1 MFFEMVTAGCK
12 PFYKKAQ
19 EDDKVFKYIQLDRDD
34 LFYAILV
41 HEEIYKNHKSLSK
54 GVKTL
59 ISFMISFLPH
69 ERPSAAEVLAL
80 IGQIQKD
87 MEYDVSHDDLSKE
100 LSWRIK
106 HNETISNP
114 KIDLPDMIMKGNE
127 FK

>member
-1 MFFEMVTAGCK
+1 MFEMVTAGCK
-12 PFYKKAQ
+12 PFFDQAK
-19 EDDKVFKYIQLDRDD
+19 EDDKVYKYIQLDRDD

-69 ERPSAAEVLAL
+69 ERPSAAEVLNF
-80 IGQIQKD
+80 IGKIQEEN
-87 MEYDVSHDDLSKE
+87 EYDVTDDDLKKE

-106 HNETISNP
+106 HNQTI
-114 KIDLPDMIMKGNE
+114 
-127 FK
+127 